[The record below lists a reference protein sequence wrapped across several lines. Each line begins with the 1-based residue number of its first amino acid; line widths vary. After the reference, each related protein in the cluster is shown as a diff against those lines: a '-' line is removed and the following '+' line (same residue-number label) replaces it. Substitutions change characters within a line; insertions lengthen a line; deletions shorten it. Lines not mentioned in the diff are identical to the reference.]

1 MELFIAFLGY
11 FGHPAKL
18 SAKDIK
24 EGIDVFFLIVSGC
37 IMGGYLLSYIV
48 FSQMHKV
55 KNIEIR
61 EIFCDF
67 GKLGLGILI
76 VGHIAFLGV
85 FSLLGNF
92 FQITQPIDNFIHL
105 FFIGLMVFY
114 VYYCNKQLSYITFTK
129 SHYR

>member
-1 MELFIAFLGY
+1 MELFIQFLR
-11 FGHPAKL
+11 FGQTAKL

-24 EGIDVFFLIVSGC
+24 EGIDIFFLVVSGF

-61 EIFCDF
+61 EIVCDF

-92 FQITQPIDNFIHL
+92 FKITQPIDNYIHL